1 MRKKLAVVATE
12 KDYADFLKGNIEKY
26 LGRYADF
33 FSYSVEEMYGKGMLE
48 EDYVLISAFN
58 IFQDARKMISPDSEI
73 IVLSAKRPSESI
85 SKQFLKTRVNPIPG
99 TTACKLIS
107 GVFVLETISNI

>member
-73 IVLSAKRPSESI
+73 IVLSLALNKKQMESI
-85 SKQFLKTRVNPIPG
+85 NMVPKGTRALLVNFSQHK
-99 TTACKLIS
+99 ACHNS
-107 GVFVLETISNI
+107 